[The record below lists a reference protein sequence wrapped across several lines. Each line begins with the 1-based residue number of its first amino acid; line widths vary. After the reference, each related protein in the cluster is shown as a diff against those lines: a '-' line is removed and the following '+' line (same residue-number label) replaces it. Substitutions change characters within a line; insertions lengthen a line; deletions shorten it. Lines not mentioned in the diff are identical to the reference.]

1 MAASDAYDVLVLVH
15 DFPYKSMPA
24 EVATANDVTVELLA
38 ATRDR
43 PHLAGLRVVDVR
55 GAAAETRPCWTSR
68 AMARRCSGAL
78 EAFTA
83 IASVAHWEGARARRL
98 DRGPW
103 RRDWPALAADRTAYG
118 LGPTATIEAPAPA
131 AASDTVA
138 LVQALSEADSL
149 ELLSGRHRVTTAIA
163 ASDASAAVAAA
174 RSFGTGPIAL
184 KIDAAD
190 VPHKSELGLV
200 RLGLAGDDVVRAAAE
215 ALLAGARSHGVD
227 ARGLL
232 VQPMAD
238 PGVELIVGLRRDA
251 SFGPAVVVGLG
262 GLLTEVL
269 DDVAIRLAPVDR
281 DTALAMLAELR
292 GASSTAS
299 AAPPRPTGTRSRPSS
314 WRSRGSAMHAPT
326 SSRSTSTRSS
336 PRRPPRWPSTRWS
349 CWPRGRRSTMPDERV
364 VLTTRTPW
372 GVRLILNRP
381 AKLNALNG
389 AMVHALWRSSMPPRP
404 TQTSASSSSRA
415 PVGPS
420 PPATT

>member
-43 PHLAGLRVVDVR
+43 PHILPVYVSLTSRSAG
-55 GAAAETRPCWTSR
+55 TRPCWTSR

-149 ELLSGRHRVTTAIA
+149 ELLRAAGIAVTTAIA

-215 ALLAGARSHGVD
+215 ALLA
-227 ARGLL
+227 
-232 VQPMAD
+232 
-238 PGVELIVGLRRDA
+238 
-251 SFGPAVVVGLG
+251 
-262 GLLTEVL
+262 
-269 DDVAIRLAPVDR
+269 
-281 DTALAMLAELR
+281 ALAAMAWTLA
-292 GASSTAS
+292 ACSCS
-299 AAPPRPTGTRSRPSS
+299 
-314 WRSRGSAMHAPT
+314 
-326 SSRSTSTRSS
+326 
-336 PRRPPRWPSTRWS
+336 RWPIQ
-349 CWPRGRRSTMPDERV
+349 G
-364 VLTTRTPW
+364 
-372 GVRLILNRP
+372 
-381 AKLNALNG
+381 
-389 AMVHALWRSSMPPRP
+389 
-404 TQTSASSSSRA
+404 SSSSSGSAGTLRSV
-415 PVGPS
+415 PPS
-420 PPATT
+420 WSGSVAC